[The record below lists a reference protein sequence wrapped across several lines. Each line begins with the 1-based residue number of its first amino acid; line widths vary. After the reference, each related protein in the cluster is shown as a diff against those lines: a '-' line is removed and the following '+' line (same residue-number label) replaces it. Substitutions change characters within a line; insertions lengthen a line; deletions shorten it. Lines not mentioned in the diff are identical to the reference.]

1 MGEFNYKKEWKQ
13 WKWNIP
19 DHYNIGYDCVDKHA
33 EGENKQKTALIWEN
47 EHGDTAQYSFTEMKT
62 LTDKFGNILKDLG
75 LQKEDRF
82 LIRLPDI
89 PAFQTSFLGGVKI
102 GTVPIPSSVMFRA
115 KEVAYRIKDSEAKA
129 VITTKKYVKE
139 VHDIADS
146 CPSLDH
152 IIVVGDTDHDEINYN
167 QEMKQA
173 SPTLDLVQT
182 KKTDTAFFCYTS
194 GTTGDPKGAVHLHQ
208 WVPGN
213 DPSVLY
219 WQNISKDDIIGHTG
233 NLSWIFPLGNGFLYP
248 WRWGITTMVYD
259 GKFTPKRWYELIEKY
274 KITNL
279 ASVPTCYRM
288 FLTIENAKNTYNLST
303 LRHCIS
309 AGEPLNPEVMKNWKK
324 QFNIHIYDGI
334 GMTEVMVYLSNM
346 KDMSIKPGSCGKPQ
360 PGKICDIIDEHGNVL
375 PAEKPGMLA
384 VKRTDPGLFKE
395 YWNKPEKTQKSFKG
409 DWFLTGDVLYKDEDG
424 YFWFSGRGD
433 DLIMA
438 SGYRISPF
446 EVESAIISHPDVLE
460 AAVVA
465 SPNEMRGVI
474 VKAFIILHDAS
485 TASEELKK
493 DIQEHTKQV
502 AAPYKYPREIE
513 FVEELPKT
521 QSGKIKRKNLR
532 ERERK
537 KKKTEQGVKI

>member
-1 MGEFNYKKEWKQ
+1 MGELNYQKEREQ

-19 DHYNIGYDCVDKHA
+19 DYYNIGYDCVDKHA
-33 EGENKQKTALIWEN
+33 EGENKQKTALLWEN
-47 EHGDTAQYSFTEMKT
+47 EQGETAKYTFAEMKT
-62 LTDKFGNILKDLG
+62 LTDKFGNILKNLD
-75 LQKEDRF
+75 LQKGDRF

-102 GTVPIPSSVMFRA
+102 GTVPIPSSVMFRS

-129 VITTKKYVKE
+129 VITTKKYVNE
-139 VHDIADS
+139 VHDIAND
-146 CPSLDH
+146 CPTLDH
-152 IIVVGDTDHDEINYN
+152 IIVVGGNDGDEINYDA
-167 QEMKQA
+167 EMKQA
-173 SPTLDLVQT
+173 SPTLDLEKT

-194 GTTGDPKGAVHLHQ
+194 GTTGNPKGAVHMHQ

-219 WQNISKDDIIGHTG
+219 WQNTINDDIIGHTG

-259 GKFTPKRWYELIEKY
+259 GKFAPKRWYELIQKY

-288 FLTIENAKNTYNLST
+288 FLTIKNAEKTYDLSS

-324 QFNIHIYDGI
+324 RFGMQIYDGI

-346 KDMSIKPGSCGKPQ
+346 KDMPIKAGSCGKPQ
-360 PGKICDIIDEHGNVL
+360 PGKICDIIDENGNIL

-384 VKRTDPGLFKE
+384 VKRTDPGLFRE
-395 YWNKPEKTQKSFKG
+395 YWNKTEKTKKSFNG

-424 YFWFSGRGD
+424 YFWFSGRDD

-446 EVESAIISHPDVLE
+446 EVESAIISHPEVLE

-465 SPNEMRGVI
+465 SPDEMRGVI
-474 VKAFIILHDAS
+474 VKSFIILNDPTKANDK
-485 TASEELKK
+485 LKK
-493 DIQEHTKQV
+493 DIQEHTKKV

-532 ERERK
+532 EMEK
-537 KKKTEQGVKI
+537 QKKKTEQGVKI